1 MKEATAVRNPMS
13 AKSVERPSA
22 EAQSS
27 VDTRKSTPVRS
38 PISAS
43 NVGRPLFVALTLPNI
58 RGFIQDGGVNELPS
72 ENPYSLKTLWWIT
85 MWEDNEIQGFSLVLE
100 FILRRPV
107 RSRSDGTRVTRK
119 KPYNSRNWR
128 GLLVSEFIIRLL
140 LMKNS

>member
-1 MKEATAVRNPMS
+1 
-13 AKSVERPSA
+13 
-22 EAQSS
+22 
-27 VDTRKSTPVRS
+27 
-38 PISAS
+38 
-43 NVGRPLFVALTLPNI
+43 
-58 RGFIQDGGVNELPS
+58 
-72 ENPYSLKTLWWIT
+72 

-100 FILRRPV
+100 FILKRPV